1 MIYVVIDT
9 NVIVSALIT
18 KNPNAATTR
27 VLELALM
34 GEIVPL
40 YDQDVLDEYLEVLTR
55 KKFKLKEDSIQ
66 YIIKTI
72 TINGIDTLRT
82 SFLEDMPDED
92 DRVFYELSLSEPDS
106 LLITGN
112 SKHFPRTPRVVSPS
126 EFLPNIEEKNTKKAT
141 PSMMCTDKSL

>member
-72 TINGIDTLRT
+72 TIHGIDTLRT

-126 EFLPNIEEKNTKKAT
+126 EFLRIIEDNNI
-141 PSMMCTDKSL
+141 

>member
-18 KNPNAATTR
+18 KKPNAATTR

-72 TINGIDTLRT
+72 TINGIDSLRT

-126 EFLPNIEEKNTKKAT
+126 EFLRIIEDNNT
-141 PSMMCTDKSL
+141 

>member
-72 TINGIDTLRT
+72 TINGIDSLRT

-126 EFLPNIEEKNTKKAT
+126 EFLRIIEDNNT
-141 PSMMCTDKSL
+141 

>member
-1 MIYVVIDT
+1 MIYIVIDT

-40 YDQDVLDEYLEVLTR
+40 YNQNILDEYLEVLTR

-126 EFLPNIEEKNTKKAT
+126 EFLRIIEDNNT
-141 PSMMCTDKSL
+141 

>member
-72 TINGIDTLRT
+72 TINGIDILRT

-92 DRVFYELSLSEPDS
+92 DSVFYELSLSEPDS

-126 EFLPNIEEKNTKKAT
+126 EFLRIIEDNNT
-141 PSMMCTDKSL
+141 

>member
-9 NVIVSALIT
+9 DVIVSALIT
-18 KNPNAATTR
+18 KKPNAATTR

-106 LLITGN
+106 LPITGN

-126 EFLPNIEEKNTKKAT
+126 EFLRIIEDNNT
-141 PSMMCTDKSL
+141 

>member
-18 KNPNAATTR
+18 KSPNAATTR

-126 EFLPNIEEKNTKKAT
+126 EFLRIIEDNNT
-141 PSMMCTDKSL
+141 

>member
-1 MIYVVIDT
+1 MMYVEIDT
-9 NVIVSALIT
+9 NVIVSPLIT
-18 KNPNAATTR
+18 INPNAATTR

-40 YDQDVLDEYLEVLTR
+40 YNQNILDEYLEVLTR

-126 EFLPNIEEKNTKKAT
+126 EFLRIIEDNNT
-141 PSMMCTDKSL
+141 

>member
-18 KNPNAATTR
+18 KKPNAATTR
-27 VLELALM
+27 VLELALI

-126 EFLPNIEEKNTKKAT
+126 EFLRIIEDNNT
-141 PSMMCTDKSL
+141 

>member
-18 KNPNAATTR
+18 KNPNTATTR

-40 YDQDVLDEYLEVLTR
+40 YDQNVLDEYLEVLTR

-126 EFLPNIEEKNTKKAT
+126 EFLRIIEDNNT
-141 PSMMCTDKSL
+141 

>member
-126 EFLPNIEEKNTKKAT
+126 EFLRIIEDNST
-141 PSMMCTDKSL
+141 

>member
-40 YDQDVLDEYLEVLTR
+40 YNQNVLDEYLEVLTR

-126 EFLPNIEEKNTKKAT
+126 EFLRIIEDNNT
-141 PSMMCTDKSL
+141 

>member
-82 SFLEDMPDED
+82 SCLEDMPDED

-126 EFLPNIEEKNTKKAT
+126 EFLRIIEDNNT
-141 PSMMCTDKSL
+141 

>member
-40 YDQDVLDEYLEVLTR
+40 YDQNVLDEYLEVLTR

-126 EFLPNIEEKNTKKAT
+126 EFLRIIEDNNT
-141 PSMMCTDKSL
+141 

>member
-126 EFLPNIEEKNTKKAT
+126 EFLRIIEDNNT
-141 PSMMCTDKSL
+141 

>member
-55 KKFKLKEDSIQ
+55 KKFKLKETPIQ

-126 EFLPNIEEKNTKKAT
+126 EFLRIIEDNNT
-141 PSMMCTDKSL
+141 

>member
-18 KNPNAATTR
+18 KKPNAATTR

-72 TINGIDTLRT
+72 TINGIDILRT

-106 LLITGN
+106 LPITGN

-126 EFLPNIEEKNTKKAT
+126 EFLRIIEDNNT
-141 PSMMCTDKSL
+141 

>member
-18 KNPNAATTR
+18 KKPNAATTR

-72 TINGIDTLRT
+72 TINGIDSLRT
-82 SFLEDMPDED
+82 SFLEDMPDKD

-126 EFLPNIEEKNTKKAT
+126 EFLRIIEDNNT
-141 PSMMCTDKSL
+141 

>member
-72 TINGIDTLRT
+72 TINGIDILRT
-82 SFLEDMPDED
+82 SFLEDMPDEN

-126 EFLPNIEEKNTKKAT
+126 EFLRIIEDNNT
-141 PSMMCTDKSL
+141 

>member
-18 KNPNAATTR
+18 KKPNAATTR

-106 LLITGN
+106 LPITGN

-126 EFLPNIEEKNTKKAT
+126 EFLRIIEDNNT
-141 PSMMCTDKSL
+141 

>member
-40 YDQDVLDEYLEVLTR
+40 YNQNILDEYLEVLTR

-72 TINGIDTLRT
+72 TINVIDTLRT

-126 EFLPNIEEKNTKKAT
+126 EFLRIIEDNNT
-141 PSMMCTDKSL
+141 

>member
-92 DRVFYELSLSEPDS
+92 DRVFYELSLSEPNS

-126 EFLPNIEEKNTKKAT
+126 EFLRIIEDNNT
-141 PSMMCTDKSL
+141 

>member
-40 YDQDVLDEYLEVLTR
+40 YNQNVLDEYLEVLTR

-72 TINGIDTLRT
+72 TTNGIDTLRT

-126 EFLPNIEEKNTKKAT
+126 EFLRIIEDNNT
-141 PSMMCTDKSL
+141 

>member
-72 TINGIDTLRT
+72 TINGINTLRT

-126 EFLPNIEEKNTKKAT
+126 EFLRIIEDNNT
-141 PSMMCTDKSL
+141 

>member
-40 YDQDVLDEYLEVLTR
+40 YNQNILDEYLEVLTR

-126 EFLPNIEEKNTKKAT
+126 EFLRIIEDNNT
-141 PSMMCTDKSL
+141 

>member
-40 YDQDVLDEYLEVLTR
+40 YNQNVLDEYLEVLTR

-82 SFLEDMPDED
+82 SFLEDIPDED
-92 DRVFYELSLSEPDS
+92 DRVFYELSLSEPNS

-126 EFLPNIEEKNTKKAT
+126 EFLRIIEDNNT
-141 PSMMCTDKSL
+141 

>member
-18 KNPNAATTR
+18 KNPNTATTR

-40 YDQDVLDEYLEVLTR
+40 YDQNVLDEYLEVLTR

-126 EFLPNIEEKNTKKAT
+126 EFLRILEDNNT
-141 PSMMCTDKSL
+141 

>member
-40 YDQDVLDEYLEVLTR
+40 YDQDVLDEYLEGLTR

-126 EFLPNIEEKNTKKAT
+126 EFLRIIEDNNT
-141 PSMMCTDKSL
+141 

>member
-92 DRVFYELSLSEPDS
+92 DRVFYELSLSEPNS

-126 EFLPNIEEKNTKKAT
+126 EFLRIMEDNNT
-141 PSMMCTDKSL
+141 

>member
-27 VLELALM
+27 VLEFALM

-72 TINGIDTLRT
+72 TINGIDILRT

-126 EFLPNIEEKNTKKAT
+126 EFLRIIEDNNT
-141 PSMMCTDKSL
+141 

>member
-18 KNPNAATTR
+18 KKPNAVTTR

-126 EFLPNIEEKNTKKAT
+126 EFLRIIEDNNT
-141 PSMMCTDKSL
+141 

>member
-18 KNPNAATTR
+18 KKTNAATTR

-126 EFLPNIEEKNTKKAT
+126 EFLRIIEDNNT
-141 PSMMCTDKSL
+141 

>member
-55 KKFKLKEDSIQ
+55 KKFKLKGDSIQ

-126 EFLPNIEEKNTKKAT
+126 EFLRIIEDNNT
-141 PSMMCTDKSL
+141 

>member
-40 YDQDVLDEYLEVLTR
+40 YDQNVLDEYLEVLTR

-82 SFLEDMPDED
+82 SFLEDIPDED

-126 EFLPNIEEKNTKKAT
+126 EFLRIIEDNNT
-141 PSMMCTDKSL
+141 

>member
-126 EFLPNIEEKNTKKAT
+126 EFLRILEDNNT
-141 PSMMCTDKSL
+141 

>member
-40 YDQDVLDEYLEVLTR
+40 YDQDVLDEYLEILTR

-126 EFLPNIEEKNTKKAT
+126 EFLRIIEDNNT
-141 PSMMCTDKSL
+141 

>member
-55 KKFKLKEDSIQ
+55 KKFKLKENSIQ

-126 EFLPNIEEKNTKKAT
+126 EFLRIIEDNNT
-141 PSMMCTDKSL
+141 

>member
-82 SFLEDMPDED
+82 SFLEDMPDKD

-126 EFLPNIEEKNTKKAT
+126 EFLRIIEDNNT
-141 PSMMCTDKSL
+141 